1 MRAGTAASQGLRTA
15 STRLAVATDSRPGA
29 LFPFFENPSLCHDG
43 QQRLSLEHGSTASR
57 SRCCITFP
65 AARCGVAST
74 NASNLKSARL
84 QPPSPQR
91 VHRIEPAP
99 RPLAAL
105 RQRTFRSYCRLA
117 KPSTLVRSIQCFP
130 KACSDVRGSNTLL
143 CESSSHC
150 AQRVRTIRRTHTKHR
165 VRCLCLTIPPQILLI
180 ARLSITAASVY
191 VGVSFLQPKEVL
203 FGIHRQKAQRTF
215 RPLRKVPERETRI
228 LCVAVEVTP
237 LMCRSRTPVVRPRMP
252 HVCLPRAA

>member
-1 MRAGTAASQGLRTA
+1 MPRWPAALVTR
-15 STRLAVATDSRPGA
+15 TRLHSLA
-29 LFPFFENPSLCHDG
+29 LLH
-43 QQRLSLEHGSTASR
+43 HVSR
-57 SRCCITFP
+57 SALCC
-65 AARCGVAST
+65 CT
-74 NASNLKSARL
+74 NASNLKL
-84 QPPSPQR
+84 QS
-91 VHRIEPAP
+91 VHRIEPAL
-99 RPLAAL
+99 RSLAAL

-215 RPLRKVPERETRI
+215 RPLRKVPDSGGVGLVLATAKEISDTGKF
-228 LCVAVEVTP
+228 L
-237 LMCRSRTPVVRPRMP
+237 
-252 HVCLPRAA
+252 